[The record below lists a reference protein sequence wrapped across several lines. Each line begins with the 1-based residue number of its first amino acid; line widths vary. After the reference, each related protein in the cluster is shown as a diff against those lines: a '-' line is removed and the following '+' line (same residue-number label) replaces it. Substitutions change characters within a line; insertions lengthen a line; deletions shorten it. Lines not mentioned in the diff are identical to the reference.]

1 MDIKQW
7 IHDFWIERYLKGK
20 SFESS
25 GDPGG
30 SKGIG
35 VLFSAESL
43 AHQQSAL
50 LFVEELEK
58 KSTENIHLFGYVHRK
73 LEEQV
78 TFAFS
83 HFSLAD
89 CKVRPDFSKHKLN
102 IFMQRNYKTC
112 INLDLNNYPILHY
125 VVEKTRAQH
134 KMAINP
140 SYPELYDIIVQMDPD
155 DDLQGHIDKTLDIF
169 EKTAGNEVG

>member
-1 MDIKQW
+1 MNIRQW
-7 IHDFWIERYLKGK
+7 IHDYWIERYLKGK
-20 SFESS
+20 SFESNATPS
-25 GDPGG
+25 E

-50 LFVEELEK
+50 MFVQELEK
-58 KSTENIHLFGYVHRK
+58 RSSENIHLFGYVHRK
-73 LEEQV
+73 LENQV

-89 CKVRPDFSKHKLN
+89 CKLRPDFSRHKLD
-102 IFMQRNYKTC
+102 IFMQRNYKSC

-125 VVEKTRAQH
+125 VVEKINADH

-140 SYPELYDIIVQMDPD
+140 SYPELYDIIVQMDAG
-155 DDLQGHIDKTLDIF
+155 DDLQSLIDKTLDIF
-169 EKTAGNEVG
+169 EKTVGNESG